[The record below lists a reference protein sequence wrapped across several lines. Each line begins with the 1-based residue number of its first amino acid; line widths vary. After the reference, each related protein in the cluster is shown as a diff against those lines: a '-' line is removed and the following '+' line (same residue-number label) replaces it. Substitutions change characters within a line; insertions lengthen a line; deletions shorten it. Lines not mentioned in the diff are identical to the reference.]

1 MGHKINLSSRIFRKS
16 LIISNSNSWRVLS
29 FTIIWVSFLIFYIL
43 PVSHIHLLPA
53 QHLIHLALLPQL
65 PYFFLSHIL
74 SSFFMHHIRPDSSC
88 PVHQI
93 HALNISQFLLLYV
106 YPMERFSFLTFQ
118 LPTMHILHI
127 PILSASISPFF
138 LFKSNFPVLRSPIL
152 VYSLCIYKLYSSV

>member
-1 MGHKINLSSRIFRKS
+1 MACSFLHNNLGFLPHILHPSCLTYTPSSCPTSYSFSPPASTTI
-16 LIISNSNSWRVLS
+16 VLL
-29 FTIIWVSFLIFYIL
+29 VSF
-43 PVSHIHLLPA
+43 
-53 QHLIHLALLPQL
+53 
-65 PYFFLSHIL
+65 L

-93 HALNISQFLLLYV
+93 HALNISQFLILYV
-106 YPMERFSFLTFQ
+106 YPMERFSFLTIQ